1 MSAVDL
7 IKSLQFF
14 KLRLSLAACLGK
26 QTNVDDI
33 HVGEFHRTF
42 FAGLDS
48 PLSAVIIV
56 FGGEDSPTN
65 VWNREKSRANQL

>member
-42 FAGLDS
+42 FAGL
-48 PLSAVIIV
+48 SAVIIV